1 MILQNIFDNQCDT
14 WIYVVN
20 KHKGACI
27 NVEERARQYIA
38 RRSLIIRLWS
48 AKMISGEEY
57 AKLIAMLDI
66 EYKDV
71 LKAKET

>member
-1 MILQNIFDNQCDT
+1 MD
-14 WIYVVN
+14 
-20 KHKGACI
+20 
-27 NVEERARQYIA
+27 ERARQYIA